1 MQADA
6 FRFDGDSALALEVH
20 GIEHLRRH
28 FALGERAGQLE
39 QTVGQRGFAV
49 VDVRYDAEIPD
60 ELGIHGSFC
69 VARSRVKRDSL
80 RAPIAFFKLSSLP

>member
-6 FRFDGDSALALEVH
+6 FRFDRDAALALEVH
-20 GIEHLRRH
+20 GIEDLRRH

-69 VARSRVKRDSL
+69 VARSRVKRDCL
-80 RAPIAFFKLSSLP
+80 RAPAASFKLSSLP